1 MMQKIQTEKAPHAI
15 GPYSQAIDSGDY
27 IFCSGQIGIDPENG
41 NLVEG
46 IENQTK
52 QVMEN
57 LKAVL
62 SAGGCDFSN
71 AVKVDIFITNIA
83 DFPKV
88 NEIYESYLK
97 EPLPA
102 RATVEV
108 SNLPKGA
115 LIEIACIA
123 KSE

>member
-1 MMQKIQTEKAPHAI
+1 MQKIQTKNAPQAI
-15 GPYSQAIDSGDY
+15 GPYSQAIDSGDF
-27 IFCSGQIGIDPENG
+27 IFCSGQIGLDPETSE
-41 NLVEG
+41 LVDG
-46 IENQTK
+46 LENQTK

-57 LKAVL
+57 LKQVL
-62 SAGGCDFSN
+62 ISSGCDFSQV
-71 AVKVDIFITNIA
+71 VKTDIFITNIS

-88 NEIYESYLK
+88 NEIYGSYLK
-97 EPLPA
+97 EPFPA

-123 KSE
+123 KK